1 MTLMEKDLADL
12 SLDEEEDDDV
22 KVHDLPSG
30 YFLDHM
36 AQQLGEFVGKF
47 LDYETKEFN
56 QGLRNFMRIKDDSSR
71 AQPRRAS
78 ITPNM
83 WLRED
88 NMGRHFGKV
97 DGKEE

>member
-1 MTLMEKDLADL
+1 
-12 SLDEEEDDDV
+12 V

-30 YFLDHM
+30 YFLDHV

-47 LDYETKEFN
+47 LEHDTKEFN
-56 QGLRNFMRIKDDSSR
+56 QGLRNFMCIKDDSSR

-78 ITPNM
+78 ITPSM

-97 DGKEE
+97 DGKEEVRNNKKRISDFDKCQK